1 MLSLFARWAST
12 TSNLLLSGWHFPL
25 HHSICRNS
33 LILVAL
39 HKESFLH
46 PPSKL
51 LYRCLATTDLLVG
64 LVAHP
69 VFALHLMS
77 VVQERW
83 SLCRYARDAGYII
96 GYVLILVSLM
106 TMTAISVDR
115 LLALLLGL
123 RYKQIVTLKRTY
135 IIVTTFWVFNIVA
148 SLCGIFYPSIIYL
161 YGCLVSPFC
170 LVISFASYTK
180 IFCTLRYHQAQVR
193 DQQQLSQTNAL
204 NMARFRKAVYSALWV
219 QLALVFCYAPINTMT
234 IVTTHTKKYSLLLVV
249 TWSVATTLLFFNS
262 TLNPFL
268 YCWKISEVRQAVKQT
283 IREALCWVRSS
294 SSSSD
299 FHSRLIKS
307 RLLLERSRQISYWIK
322 TNKWL
327 NRIVA
332 QAVVNSL
339 YIPEN
344 NLTTD

>member
-1 MLSLFARWAST
+1 MLISNFSSGRSYTKSYEELMCSPSLMGGHQQLSICFLAVYI
-12 TSNLLLSGWHFPL
+12 LLSITAFAG
-25 HHSICRNS
+25 NS

-39 HKESFLH
+39 YKESSLH

-64 LVAHP
+64 LVVQPLSATYW
-69 VFALHLMS
+69 MS
-77 VVQERW
+77 VVQEQW
-83 SLCRYARDAGYII
+83 SLCRYAKGAGYITN
-96 GYVLILVSLM
+96 YVLILVSLM

-135 IIVTTFWVFNIVA
+135 IIVTTFWVFNLVA
-148 SLCGIFYPSIIYL
+148 SLCGIFHHRIIFMYSS
-161 YGCLVSPFC
+161 LVISFC
-170 LVISFASYTK
+170 LVISLASYTK

-234 IVTTHTKKYSLLLVV
+234 IVTALTKKYSLLLVV
-249 TWSVATTLLFFNS
+249 TWSVATTLLYFNS

-283 IREALCWVRSS
+283 IRQALC
-294 SSSSD
+294 
-299 FHSRLIKS
+299 
-307 RLLLERSRQISYWIK
+307 
-322 TNKWL
+322 
-327 NRIVA
+327 
-332 QAVVNSL
+332 
-339 YIPEN
+339 
-344 NLTTD
+344 

>member
-1 MLSLFARWAST
+1 MLISNFSSGRSHTKSYEELMCSPSLMGGHQQLSIFFLAVDI
-12 TSNLLLSGWHFPL
+12 LLSITAFAGNF
-25 HHSICRNS
+25 

-39 HKESFLH
+39 HKESSLH

-64 LVAHP
+64 LVAVP
-69 VFALHLMS
+69 LRALYLMS
-77 VVQERW
+77 VVQEHW
-83 SLCRYARDAGYII
+83 SLCRYARDAAIFT
-96 GYVLILVSLM
+96 GYVLSLVSSM

-135 IIVTTFWVFNIVA
+135 IIVTTFWVFNLVA
-148 SLCGIFYPSIIYL
+148 TLSGFLHRPITFLYFY
-161 YGCLVSPFC
+161 LVISFC
-170 LVISFASYTK
+170 LVISLASYAK

-234 IVTTHTKKYSLLLVV
+234 IVTALTKKYSLLSVV
-249 TWSVATTLLFFNS
+249 TWSVATTLLYFNS

-283 IREALCWVRSS
+283 IRQALC
-294 SSSSD
+294 
-299 FHSRLIKS
+299 
-307 RLLLERSRQISYWIK
+307 
-322 TNKWL
+322 
-327 NRIVA
+327 
-332 QAVVNSL
+332 
-339 YIPEN
+339 
-344 NLTTD
+344 